1 MLQPEVRQ
9 VRSGELTSAHQF
21 TIEAASVTVEL
32 VIKAA
37 APQRSVGGTTVGA
50 LSLDTSGSGVRS
62 GLVTGEARAGDVGR
76 ASILRLNTQGGPL
89 ARLGVDDGEGGE
101 FVHGRSK
108 RSKGGHIR
116 EGRGGGRSVGLLGL
130 VGGNRLHVNILG
142 LEVLVETSSRG
153 PGARGFNGCEEFIKG
168 QLDRWA
174 DNVKMVDIIQRK
186 AFSEGDWI
194 GTGWCWVIQ
203 GTRIEVIGEEG
214 RETEGGGGLIVLV
227 DNWFCGVRT
236 FAATLG

>member
-1 MLQPEVRQ
+1 MRN
-9 VRSGELTSAHQF
+9 GELTSTHQF
-21 TIEAASVTVEL
+21 TIEAASVTIEL
-32 VIKAA
+32 VVKAA

-50 LSLDTSGSGVRS
+50 LSLDTPRSGVRS

-76 ASILRLNTQGGPL
+76 TSILRLDAQGGPL
-89 ARLGVDDGEGGE
+89 VCLGVDGGEGGE
-101 FVHGRSK
+101 LVHGRSE

-116 EGRGGGRSVGLLGL
+116 EGRGGGRSISLVGL

-142 LEVLVETSSRG
+142 LEVLMETSSRG

-174 DNVKMVDIIQRK
+174 DNVEVIDIIQRK

-194 GTGWCWVIQ
+194 GTGRCWMIQ

-214 RETEGGGGLIVLV
+214 WETEGGGGLIALV
-227 DNWFCGVRT
+227 DN
-236 FAATLG
+236 